1 MVAMAAIILMPPGD
15 SDDAKQT
22 KVAAK
27 PKPAPAE
34 TDPFAPDKTE
44 PKDDDFESNDAPADS
59 PVEKPVRP
67 QPKPVKP
74 KPKPLSVPKPPADP
88 HKNLVA
94 QAPAGE
100 GDAPK
105 PNANP
110 EKAAAFRK
118 ALAEARGALGAR
130 EVDEA
135 KKKLASA
142 KQFAQSGEDDTEIAR
157 MNSLTTYVAGFW
169 NGVRES
175 MKGLQVTDELQFN
188 GTVAAVVDSDASGIT
203 LHTPGKNHEF
213 TIRNMPASLAMTLA
227 QRWFDQSAANK
238 LCLGAFQAVDPQ
250 GDKGEA
256 RRFWESA
263 TSGGAP
269 ADDLMP
275 LLSGAAAEFT
285 PAAGDMSALPSEK
298 QLALA
303 AKQVKLAF
311 GADYKAAKTPDLKVE
326 LSKKLIDI
334 AAGTENP
341 TDRYA
346 LLREA
351 LDLAAAGG
359 NAIVISDAADQ
370 IASAFNVDSLEL
382 KGDGLARA
390 AGANNNPLAAKEIA
404 RAALGLLDVAIREKR
419 AKPAGKLSQAALNA
433 ARKSKDAE
441 LVKAANQASQKV
453 QELGK

>member
-1 MVAMAAIILMPPGD
+1 M
-15 SDDAKQT
+15 
-22 KVAAK
+22 
-27 PKPAPAE
+27 E
-34 TDPFAPDKTE
+34 
-44 PKDDDFESNDAPADS
+44 
-59 PVEKPVRP
+59 
-67 QPKPVKP
+67 
-74 KPKPLSVPKPPADP
+74 
-88 HKNLVA
+88 
-94 QAPAGE
+94 
-100 GDAPK
+100 
-105 PNANP
+105 
-110 EKAAAFRK
+110 
-118 ALAEARGALGAR
+118 
-130 EVDEA
+130 EA
-135 KKKLASA
+135 KKKLGSA
-142 KQFAQSGEDDTEIAR
+142 KQFAQSGEDDMEIAR
-157 MNSLTTYVAGFW
+157 MESLATYVAGFW

-188 GTVAAVVDSDASGIT
+188 GTVAAVVDSDANGIT

-275 LLSGAAAEFT
+275 LLSGAAAEFAP
-285 PAAGDMSALPSEK
+285 PAGGNAALPSEK

-326 LSKKLIDI
+326 LGKKLIEV
-334 AAGTENP
+334 AAETENP
-341 TDRYA
+341 PDRYA

-359 NAIVISDAADQ
+359 SAMVISDAAEQ
-370 IASAFNVDSLEL
+370 IASAFNVDAAAEF
-382 KGDGLARA
+382 KGDGLARCGCRHQQRTGRQGNRA
-390 AGANNNPLAAKEIA
+390 CSPQPARLGDPRQACQTGRQAQPGRPECGPQVERRGVAQSCQSGQPESAGAGQITPAASI
-404 RAALGLLDVAIREKR
+404 VM
-419 AKPAGKLSQAALNA
+419 
-433 ARKSKDAE
+433 
-441 LVKAANQASQKV
+441 QAS
-453 QELGK
+453 L